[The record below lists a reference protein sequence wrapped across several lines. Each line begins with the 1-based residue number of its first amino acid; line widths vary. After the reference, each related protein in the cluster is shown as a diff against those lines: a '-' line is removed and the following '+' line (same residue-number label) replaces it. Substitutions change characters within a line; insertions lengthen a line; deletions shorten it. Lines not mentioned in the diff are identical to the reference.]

1 MTEKAKQEKTK
12 MTLRYTDDEIE
23 LVGLPTHPNLSMI
36 VTFDDENENDFFVDV
51 REQGDDCDASICA
64 TNYLWFDSVEAKGT
78 NSGQNFQLSI
88 GKPGKL
94 ISYFF
99 FVDKN
104 RHFNLGRKSVED
116 FNLHTFKFEDEIIL

>member
-51 REQGDDCDASICA
+51 REQGDDCDASI
-64 TNYLWFDSVEAKGT
+64 
-78 NSGQNFQLSI
+78 
-88 GKPGKL
+88 
-94 ISYFF
+94 
-99 FVDKN
+99 
-104 RHFNLGRKSVED
+104 
-116 FNLHTFKFEDEIIL
+116 